1 MLIDSNIFLEYLLDQ
16 EKADKSY
23 KFIHNLNEQK
33 NAAYISDFNVDSIIL
48 SLGKYKVKKEI
59 MQIFLNNLI
68 NSNSIIV
75 YEITFE
81 DRLLA
86 LEIMEKYQLDYEDAL
101 TLQSALSTNS
111 REIVSFDKHFDGID
125 EIKRIEP

>member
-1 MLIDSNIFLEYLLDQ
+1 
-16 EKADKSY
+16 
-23 KFIHNLNEQK
+23 
-33 NAAYISDFNVDSIIL
+33 
-48 SLGKYKVKKEI
+48 

-101 TLQSALSTNS
+101 TLQSGLLYSPQLK
-111 REIVSFDKHFDGID
+111 I
-125 EIKRIEP
+125 